1 MKKGWLEFGRFIL
14 LLVMF
19 FVIIDLLKTNNEL
32 KKELGLN
39 FRNLI
44 NETDD
49 LINDTKK
56 VDLEEVIKTEQG
68 SQIVRR
74 YSSQFWN
81 LQTEYY
87 GLTKN
92 DVGKLGRI
100 LGEVAQLE
108 GLLADNGRWTPS
120 QKEQHEKALVTLE
133 LILRDFSSI
142 NGSDK
147 YWYQLIEYIDKR
159 IESEGL
165 EL

>member
-39 FRNLI
+39 FHNLI

-87 GLTKN
+87 ALTKN

-100 LGEVAQLE
+100 CVYDHWSNRTSNCYLDYHV
-108 GLLADNGRWTPS
+108 S
-120 QKEQHEKALVTLE
+120 
-133 LILRDFSSI
+133 FS
-142 NGSDK
+142 
-147 YWYQLIEYIDKR
+147 
-159 IESEGL
+159 
-165 EL
+165 